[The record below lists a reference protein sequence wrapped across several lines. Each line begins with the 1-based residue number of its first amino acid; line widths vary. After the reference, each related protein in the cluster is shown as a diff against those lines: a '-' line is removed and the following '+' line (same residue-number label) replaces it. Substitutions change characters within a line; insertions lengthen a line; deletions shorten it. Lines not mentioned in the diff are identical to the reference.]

1 MSDQTPDSTASG
13 EARPGPGQ
21 PRPPDQSQRPGP
33 GQPPRIV
40 LAIGLPGSGKSA
52 WFKKKSIVP
61 LSSDQLR
68 IILADNQHEQGF
80 QADIFR
86 ALRYLLEVRL
96 DLNRPLTYIDATNL
110 VREHRRD
117 FIEIA
122 QRRNCSIE
130 ALFFDVPL
138 GVCLARN
145 RNRPRQVPE
154 DVMQKMAANL
164 EPPTLEEGFT
174 RIVRVGKDGK
184 VFEDVYSSLAG
195 S

>member
-1 MSDQTPDSTASG
+1 MSDQTPDSTVSG
-13 EARPGPGQ
+13 KARPGPGQ
-21 PRPPDQSQRPGP
+21 PRPPDQLQRPAP
-33 GQPPRIV
+33 EKPLRIV

-52 WFKKKSIVP
+52 WFRKQSIMP

-68 IILADNQHEQGF
+68 VTLADNEDEQHF

-110 VREHRRD
+110 VREQRRD

-138 GVCLARN
+138 AVCLERN
-145 RNRPRQVPE
+145 RDRSRQVSE
-154 DVMQKMAANL
+154 SVMREMATKL
-164 EPPTLEEGFT
+164 ETPTPEEGFS
-174 RIVRVGKDGK
+174 RVVRVGEDGK
-184 VFEDVYSSLAG
+184 VFEDAHSPLAG

>member
-1 MSDQTPDSTASG
+1 M
-13 EARPGPGQ
+13 
-21 PRPPDQSQRPGP
+21 
-33 GQPPRIV
+33 
-40 LAIGLPGSGKSA
+40 
-52 WFKKKSIVP
+52 P

-68 IILADNQHEQGF
+68 VILADDEDEQGF
-80 QADIFR
+80 QGDVFR

-110 VREHRRD
+110 VREQRRD
-117 FIEIA
+117 FIEVA
-122 QRRNCSIE
+122 QRRNCSTE

-138 GVCLARN
+138 EVCLERN
-145 RNRPRQVPE
+145 RNRLRQVPE

-184 VFEDVYSSLAG
+184 VFEDVHSSLAG

>member
-1 MSDQTPDSTASG
+1 M
-13 EARPGPGQ
+13 
-21 PRPPDQSQRPGP
+21 
-33 GQPPRIV
+33 
-40 LAIGLPGSGKSA
+40 
-52 WFKKKSIVP
+52 P

-68 IILADNQHEQGF
+68 VTLADNEDEQHF

-110 VREHRRD
+110 VREQRRD

-138 GVCLARN
+138 EACLERN
-145 RNRPRQVPE
+145 RSRSRQVPE
-154 DVMQKMAANL
+154 EVMQKMAANL

-174 RIVRVGKDGK
+174 RVVRVGKDCK
-184 VFEDVYSSLAG
+184 VFEDAHSPLAG

>member
-21 PRPPDQSQRPGP
+21 PRPPDQLQRPAP
-33 GQPPRIV
+33 EKPLRIV

-52 WFKKKSIVP
+52 WFRKQSIMP

-68 IILADNQHEQGF
+68 VTLADNEDEQHF

-96 DLNRPLTYIDATNL
+96 DLNRPVTYIDATNL
-110 VREHRRD
+110 VREQRRD
-117 FIEIA
+117 FIEVA

-138 GVCLARN
+138 EVCLERN
-145 RNRPRQVPE
+145 RNRLRQVPE

>member
-13 EARPGPGQ
+13 RARPGPGQ
-21 PRPPDQSQRPGP
+21 PRPPDQLQRPAP
-33 GQPPRIV
+33 EKPLRIV

-52 WFKKKSIVP
+52 WFKKQSIMP

-68 IILADNQHEQGF
+68 VILADDEDEQGF
-80 QADIFR
+80 QGDVFR

-110 VREHRRD
+110 VREQRRD
-117 FIEIA
+117 FIEVA
-122 QRRNCSIE
+122 QRRNCSTE

-138 GVCLARN
+138 EVCLERN
-145 RNRPRQVPE
+145 RNRLRQVPE

-184 VFEDVYSSLAG
+184 VFEDVHSSLAG

>member
-1 MSDQTPDSTASG
+1 MSDRTPKSEPRG
-13 EARPGPGQ
+13 KARPRPGQ
-21 PRPPDQSQRPGP
+21 PRPPESQDPAP
-33 GQPPRIV
+33 EQPPRIV

-52 WFKKKSIVP
+52 WFKKQSIVP

-68 IILADNQHEQGF
+68 IILADNQDEQGF
-80 QADIFR
+80 QADVFR

-96 DLNRPLTYIDATNL
+96 DLNRPVTYIDATNL

-154 DVMQKMAANL
+154 DVMQKMVARL
-164 EPPTLEEGFT
+164 EPPTLEEGFSRVA
-174 RIVRVGKDGK
+174 RIGKDGK
-184 VFEDVYSSLAG
+184 VFEDVHSPLAG

>member
-13 EARPGPGQ
+13 EARPEPGQ
-21 PRPPDQSQRPGP
+21 PRPPDQLQRPAP
-33 GQPPRIV
+33 EKPLRIV

-52 WFKKKSIVP
+52 WFQKQSIMP

-68 IILADNQHEQGF
+68 VTLADNEDEQGF
-80 QADIFR
+80 QADVFR

-96 DLNRPLTYIDATNL
+96 DLNRPVTYIDATNL
-110 VREHRRD
+110 VREQRRD

-138 GVCLARN
+138 EVCLERN
-145 RNRPRQVPE
+145 QNRLRQVPE
-154 DVMQKMAANL
+154 DVMQKMAAHL

-174 RIVRVGKDGK
+174 RVVRIGEDGK
-184 VFEDVYSSLAG
+184 VFEDVHSSRAG

>member
-1 MSDQTPDSTASG
+1 MSDRTPKTEPRG
-13 EARPGPGQ
+13 KARPRPGQ
-21 PRPPDQSQRPGP
+21 PRLPDQSHSPAPEQAL
-33 GQPPRIV
+33 RIV
-40 LAIGLPGSGKSA
+40 IAVGLPGSGKSA
-52 WFKKKSIVP
+52 WFRKKSIVP

-68 IILADNQHEQGF
+68 IILTDNEDEQRF

-86 ALRYLLEVRL
+86 ALRHLLEIRL
-96 DLNRPLTYIDATNL
+96 DLNRPVTYIDATNL
-110 VREHRRD
+110 AREHRRD

-154 DVMQKMAANL
+154 DVMQKMVTRL
-164 EPPTLEEGFT
+164 EPPTLEEGFSRVA
-174 RIVRVGKDGK
+174 RIGKDGK
-184 VFEDVYSSLAG
+184 VFEDIHSSLAG

>member
-1 MSDQTPDSTASG
+1 M
-13 EARPGPGQ
+13 
-21 PRPPDQSQRPGP
+21 
-33 GQPPRIV
+33 
-40 LAIGLPGSGKSA
+40 
-52 WFKKKSIVP
+52 P

-68 IILADNQHEQGF
+68 VTLADNEDEQHF

-96 DLNRPLTYIDATNL
+96 DLNRPVTYIDATNL
-110 VREHRRD
+110 VREQRRD
-117 FIEIA
+117 FIEVA

-138 GVCLARN
+138 EVCLERN
-145 RNRPRQVPE
+145 RNRLRQVPE

>member
-1 MSDQTPDSTASG
+1 M
-13 EARPGPGQ
+13 
-21 PRPPDQSQRPGP
+21 
-33 GQPPRIV
+33 
-40 LAIGLPGSGKSA
+40 
-52 WFKKKSIVP
+52 P

-68 IILADNQHEQGF
+68 VILADDEDEQGF
-80 QADIFR
+80 QGDVFR

-110 VREHRRD
+110 VREQRRD
-117 FIEIA
+117 FIEIG

-138 GVCLARN
+138 EVCLERN
-145 RNRPRQVPE
+145 RNRLRQVPE

-174 RIVRVGKDGK
+174 RIVRVRKDGK

>member
-1 MSDQTPDSTASG
+1 MSDQTPGSAPSG
-13 EARPGPGQ
+13 KSGPKPGQ
-21 PRPPDQSQRPGP
+21 PVPADQSQRSAAV
-33 GQPPRIV
+33 QPLRIV
-40 LAIGLPGSGKSA
+40 MAIGLPGSGKSA

-68 IILADNQHEQGF
+68 IILADDETEQRF

-86 ALRYLLEVRL
+86 VLLYLVEVRL
-96 DLNRPLTYIDATNL
+96 DLNRPVTYIDATNL
-110 VREHRRD
+110 AREHRRD

-138 GVCLARN
+138 AVCLERN
-145 RNRPRQVPE
+145 GTRVRRVPE
-154 DVMQKMAANL
+154 NAMQEMATKL
-164 EPPTLEEGFT
+164 EPPTLEEGFA
-174 RIVRVGKDGK
+174 RIVRVGEDGK
-184 VFEDVYSSLAG
+184 VFEDIHSSLAG

>member
-1 MSDQTPDSTASG
+1 MA
-13 EARPGPGQ
+13 
-21 PRPPDQSQRPGP
+21 
-33 GQPPRIV
+33 V
-40 LAIGLPGSGKSA
+40 GLPGSGKSA
-52 WFKKKSIVP
+52 WFNKQSIVP

-68 IILADNQHEQGF
+68 IILADDEDEQGF
-80 QADIFR
+80 QADVFR

-96 DLNRPLTYIDATNL
+96 DLNRPVTYIDATNL
-110 VREHRRD
+110 VREQRRD

-138 GVCLARN
+138 EVCLERN
-145 RNRPRQVPE
+145 RNRSRRVPE
-154 DVMQKMAANL
+154 SVMREMAATL

-174 RIVRVGKDGK
+174 RVVRIGEDGR
-184 VFEDVYSSLAG
+184 VFEDVPSSLSG

>member
-21 PRPPDQSQRPGP
+21 PRPPDQSQSPASE
-33 GQPPRIV
+33 QPLRIV
-40 LAIGLPGSGKSA
+40 MAVGLPGSGKSA
-52 WFKKKSIVP
+52 WFNKQSIVP

-68 IILADNQHEQGF
+68 IILADDEDEQGF
-80 QADIFR
+80 QGDVFR

-96 DLNRPLTYIDATNL
+96 DLNRPVTYIDATNL
-110 VREHRRD
+110 VGEQRRD
-117 FIEIA
+117 FIEVA
-122 QRRNCSIE
+122 QRRNCSTE

-138 GVCLARN
+138 EVCLERN
-145 RNRPRQVPE
+145 RNRLRQVPE

-184 VFEDVYSSLAG
+184 VFEDVHSSLAG

>member
-13 EARPGPGQ
+13 EARAGPGQ
-21 PRPPDQSQRPGP
+21 PRPPDQPQRSAPEKP
-33 GQPPRIV
+33 LRIV
-40 LAIGLPGSGKSA
+40 MAVGLPGSGKSA
-52 WFKKKSIVP
+52 WFKKQSIVP

-68 IILADNQHEQGF
+68 VILADDEDEQGF
-80 QADIFR
+80 QGDVFR

-110 VREHRRD
+110 VREQRRD

-138 GVCLARN
+138 EVCLERN
-145 RNRPRQVPE
+145 RNRLRQVPE

-184 VFEDVYSSLAG
+184 VFEDVHSSLAG

>member
-1 MSDQTPDSTASG
+1 MSDQTPDSTTSG
-13 EARPGPGQ
+13 R
-21 PRPPDQSQRPGP
+21 
-33 GQPPRIV
+33 PPRIV

-52 WFKKKSIVP
+52 WFRKQSIVP

-68 IILADNQHEQGF
+68 IILADSEDEQGF

-96 DLNRPLTYIDATNL
+96 DLNRPVTYIDATNL
-110 VREHRRD
+110 VREQRRD

-122 QRRNCSIE
+122 QRRNGSIE

-138 GVCLARN
+138 EACLERN
-145 RNRPRQVPE
+145 RTRSRRVPE
-154 DVMQKMAANL
+154 DVMREMAAKL

-174 RIVRVGKDGK
+174 RVARVGEDGK
-184 VFEDVYSSLAG
+184 VFEDVRSPLAG